1 MATASNFEAN
11 TTPRM
16 LPHLRRCLPPNSAV
30 ENRLRRR
37 VDIPALPT
45 HQSQLSPRRA
55 SNEQRTVAPPL
66 QVPSSGLPR
75 LTARRSHAGKVPLLS
90 VYAHGGVEACRRWLE
105 GAFPGIIAVAMDG
118 VSMLMAAATDG
129 HSDLVELLLRS
140 GADVDAQYQE
150 SGGRT
155 ALMRA
160 CAGLHFAVVQQL
172 LAAGATMDLTDAQ
185 GQTAFDRLWQASRDH
200 GLRVAVLNAAEL
212 VRLRECIRVF
222 TEHAA
227 EVHAQFSR
235 EAAATHTADPS
246 SSPQRKGP
254 GAKGGQPALTAEE
267 VEFQELLALERQE
280 KERER
285 REKEALGSWAQQQI
299 ERKRELKGLYRE
311 NERREKMMVNDLF
324 AMAALGNSIKDALG
338 YTDLERAEAMAKGW
352 VKQVRAG
359 PWGAAAGRRVS
370 AEEPEEPEEGGSHV
384 DGRMHEPPSIDLRV
398 DRWQS
403 AL

>member
-1 MATASNFEAN
+1 M
-11 TTPRM
+11 
-16 LPHLRRCLPPNSAV
+16 
-30 ENRLRRR
+30 
-37 VDIPALPT
+37 DIPALPA

-55 SNEQRTVAPPL
+55 CNEQLTLAPPL
-66 QVPSSGLPR
+66 QVASSGLPR
-75 LTARRSHAGKVPLLS
+75 LTARGTSSCNVGNVPLLS

-200 GLRVAVLNAAEL
+200 GMRVAVLNAAEL
-212 VRLRECIRVF
+212 IRLRECIRVF

-227 EVHAQFSR
+227 EVQARFSR
-235 EAAATHTADPS
+235 EAAAAHAADPS
-246 SSPQRKGP
+246 SSPQHKGP
-254 GAKGGQPALTAEE
+254 GAKGRQPALTAEE
-267 VEFQELLALERQE
+267 IEFQELLALERQE

-285 REKEALGSWAQQQI
+285 REKEALGSWEQQQLD
-299 ERKRELKGLYRE
+299 RKRELKGLYRE

-324 AMAALGNSIKDALG
+324 AMAALGDSIKDALG

-352 VKQVRAG
+352 ARQFRAG

-370 AEEPEEPEEGGSHV
+370 AEEPPEECGSNA
-384 DGRMHEPPSIDLRV
+384 DGSMHEPPCVDVRV
-398 DRWQS
+398 NSGQS
-403 AL
+403 VL

>member
-1 MATASNFEAN
+1 
-11 TTPRM
+11 
-16 LPHLRRCLPPNSAV
+16 
-30 ENRLRRR
+30 
-37 VDIPALPT
+37 
-45 HQSQLSPRRA
+45 
-55 SNEQRTVAPPL
+55 VAPPL

-75 LTARRSHAGKVPLLS
+75 LTARRSNAGKVPLLS

-140 GADVDAQYQE
+140 GAEVDAQYPE
-150 SGGRT
+150 SGCQT

-235 EAAATHTADPS
+235 EAAAAHAADPS

-254 GAKGGQPALTAEE
+254 EP
-267 VEFQELLALERQE
+267 
-280 KERER
+280 
-285 REKEALGSWAQQQI
+285 
-299 ERKRELKGLYRE
+299 
-311 NERREKMMVNDLF
+311 
-324 AMAALGNSIKDALG
+324 
-338 YTDLERAEAMAKGW
+338 RA
-352 VKQVRAG
+352 
-359 PWGAAAGRRVS
+359 VS
-370 AEEPEEPEEGGSHV
+370 Q
-384 DGRMHEPPSIDLRV
+384 L
-398 DRWQS
+398 
-403 AL
+403 